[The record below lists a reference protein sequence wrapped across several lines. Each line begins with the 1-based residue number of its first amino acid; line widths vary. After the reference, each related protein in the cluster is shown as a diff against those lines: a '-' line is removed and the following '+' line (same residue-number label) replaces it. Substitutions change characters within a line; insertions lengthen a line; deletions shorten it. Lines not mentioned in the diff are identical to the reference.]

1 MDEAPVAPAAHEPS
15 PGLKAA
21 AGVYGSILVAAVI
34 AALSEKQA
42 SAGRL
47 AASVAATG
55 IVFWLAHVWSDGLG
69 EYAATG
75 RRPGAARLAVLAS
88 QQWPMLQAELVPLLA
103 LLVGAVGAY
112 SDETAVTISLA
123 LAVAQLFVWGYAA
136 GSRGHERRRD
146 AIFSALITGGL
157 GLVLVLLKI
166 AVH

>member
-1 MDEAPVAPAAHEPS
+1 VSEVASEPS
-15 PGLKAA
+15 PGIKAA

-75 RRPGAARLAVLAS
+75 RRPGLARLAVLAS
-88 QQWPMLQAELVPLLA
+88 QQWPMLEAEFVPLIA
-103 LLVGAVGAY
+103 LAVGAIGVY
-112 SDETAVTISLA
+112 GDETAVTLGLA
-123 LAVAQLFVWGYAA
+123 IAVGQLFVWGYAA
-136 GSRGHERRRD
+136 GSRGHAHRLE
-146 AIFSALITGGL
+146 AVFSALVTGSL
-157 GLVLVLLKI
+157 GLVLVALKI

>member
-1 MDEAPVAPAAHEPS
+1 MSEVASEPS
-15 PGLKAA
+15 PGIKAA

-55 IVFWLAHVWSDGLG
+55 VVFWLAHVWSDGLG

-75 RRPGAARLAVLAS
+75 RRPGPGRLAVLAS
-88 QQWPMLQAELVPLLA
+88 QQWPMLQAEFVPLIA
-103 LLVGAVGAY
+103 LVVGAIGAY
-112 SDETAVTISLA
+112 ADDTAVTVSLA
-123 LAVAQLFVWGYAA
+123 IAVGQLFVWGYVA
-136 GSRGHERRRD
+136 GSRGHERRLD
-146 AIFSALITGGL
+146 AIFSALITGSL
-157 GLVLVLLKI
+157 GLVLVVLKI